1 MATKHARSRGGRR
14 FEINVHKPHGVIQ
27 PRVQKV
33 GPEHFGI
40 ASLDCAKARF
50 RWMLCD
56 FYGKVLIPP
65 TTVEHNQPEFERALA
80 RLKAAQ
86 DEHQLGDLIIAIER
100 TVRYHQIPQ
109 RFFAARGFEVR
120 LVHPY
125 TSNQHRTTTDPG
137 SKV

>member
-1 MATKHARSRGGRR
+1 MATKRARSRGGRR

-65 TTVEHNQPEFERALA
+65 TAVEHNQPELERALA
-80 RLKAAQ
+80 QLKAAQ
-86 DEHQLGDLIIAIER
+86 EEHQPYGLSDLNKNNAD
-100 TVRYHQIPQ
+100 
-109 RFFAARGFEVR
+109 G
-120 LVHPY
+120 
-125 TSNQHRTTTDPG
+125 PG
-137 SKV
+137 ID

>member
-1 MATKHARSRGGRR
+1 MATKRARSRGGRR

-56 FYGKVLIPP
+56 FYGKVLVPP
-65 TTVEHNQPEFERALA
+65 RPWNTISRSSNVRSLSSSYG
-80 RLKAAQ
+80 LS
-86 DEHQLGDLIIAIER
+86 DL
-100 TVRYHQIPQ
+100 
-109 RFFAARGFEVR
+109 
-120 LVHPY
+120 
-125 TSNQHRTTTDPG
+125 N
-137 SKV
+137 